1 MIREMGFGVGVFIGR
16 AATQRD
22 NMVTYYNTGW
32 KVFGGHLADVKGHR
46 SSIKVAWRAVK
57 S

>member
-1 MIREMGFGVGVFIGR
+1 MGFGVGVFIGR

-32 KVFGGHLADVKGHR
+32 KVFGGHLADVKGHS